1 MVGGIKKKVE
11 TSKVVLAFN
20 PSIQEV
26 GVGEFL
32 FEASLVL
39 HRNF

>member
-1 MVGGIKKKVE
+1 MIGGIKMEVE

-20 PSIQEV
+20 PRTQEV